1 MKPYMKNI
9 ESHEEF
15 LETVQNHIAVL
26 AYFSTPTCN
35 VCKVLLPKVKNLR
48 EEFPHTKFV
57 YVNTEENAETA
68 GQNLVF
74 SVPTILI
81 FHEGKKVAGFSRHF
95 GMNDLVQILE
105 IINN

>member
-1 MKPYMKNI
+1 MKNI

-15 LETVQNHIAVL
+15 LETVQKHATVL

-35 VCKVLLPKVKNLR
+35 VCKALLPKVKSLR

-57 YVNTEENAETA
+57 YVNTEEITETA
-68 GQNLVF
+68 GQHLVF
-74 SVPTILI
+74 TVPTILI
-81 FHEGKKVAGFSRHF
+81 FNEAKEGSRFSRHF
-95 GMNDLVQILE
+95 GMDDLVRILE